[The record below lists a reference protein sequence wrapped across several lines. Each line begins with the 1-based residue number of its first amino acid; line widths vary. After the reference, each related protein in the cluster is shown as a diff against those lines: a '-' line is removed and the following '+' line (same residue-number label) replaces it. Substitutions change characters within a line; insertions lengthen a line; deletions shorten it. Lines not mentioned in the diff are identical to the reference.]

1 MSYKKLSKNIKGFK
15 LEWEGDNIF
24 PNYPNTSGSYVS
36 QKRINKVK
44 NIVINI
50 LVEEEEKILNAF
62 KTLAKKKYKNKKIKI
77 ELNLN
82 LALNKVNNTFI
93 SKFNDD
99 LHGESDDNKI
109 WISRNKLNDQELVG
123 TILHESLHYI
133 CTFNSNDICSKDEH
147 YVMNILGDN
156 C

>member
-1 MSYKKLSKNIKGFK
+1 MSKNIKGFK
-15 LEWEGDNIF
+15 LKWEGDNIF

-44 NIVINI
+44 NIVIQI
-50 LVEEEEKILNAF
+50 LIEEEKKILNAF
-62 KTLAKKKYKNKKIKI
+62 KILAKKKYKNKKINV

-82 LALNKVNNTFI
+82 LALNKVNNTFV
-93 SKFNDD
+93 SKKNDD

-109 WISRNKLNDQELVG
+109 WISKNKLNDQELIG

-133 CTFNSNDICSKDEH
+133 CTFNGNDICTKDEH
-147 YVMNILGDN
+147 YVMSILGDD